1 MISPRVN
8 KIADSMNQV
17 GVPPDFGPDN
27 SRLLLRV
34 WKALAR
40 GRPITIEKVEK
51 IVEDLGV
58 PRVTAHQF
66 LRRMSE
72 RDSDDS
78 IIGIMGLSLDDRWG
92 HKFLVNGKS
101 LKTWS
106 AWDSMFLPPLLEQT
120 ATIESR
126 SPVTLDN
133 LKLIVGPEGV
143 VKAEPAGM
151 AVTMVAFDPQD
162 HDIGDLG
169 VIWNDFCHR
178 VHFFANR
185 SEAAKWANGEDDVVI
200 LTAEEAYDLGML
212 MFSGLR
218 DYA

>member
-8 KIADSMNQV
+8 DIANNMSHA
-17 GVPPDFGPDN
+17 GVTPDFGADN

-34 WKALAR
+34 WKALAK
-40 GRPITIEKVEK
+40 GRPLSKERVDK

-58 PRVTAHQF
+58 HPETAHRF

-72 RDSDDS
+72 RDSDDN
-78 IIGIMGLSLDDRWG
+78 IIGIMGLSLNDRWDN
-92 HKFLVNGKS
+92 KFSVNGKT
-101 LKTWS
+101 LNTWS
-106 AWDSMFLPPLLEQT
+106 AWDSMFLPALLQQT

-133 LKLIVGPEGV
+133 LKIIVGPQGV
-143 VKAEPAGM
+143 VRAEPAGM

-162 HDIGDLG
+162 HDTGDLSA
-169 VIWNDFCHR
+169 IWGDLCRR

-185 SEAAKWANGEDDVVI
+185 SEAARWAKGEDDVVI

-212 MFSGLR
+212 IFSGLR